1 MGRCSLGGHPFRCR
15 GRGYVLYLTY
25 KTVLEGGG
33 THEVYKA
40 VELPLKVSQTAAI
53 LEVVHSLV
61 GLVRSPQRQQRQQ
74 RQQRRL
80 YQGLRWAQQ
89 PAARTVASRI
99 WCLWGIV
106 VAAPDATV
114 GGGIP
119 AKPLAYV
126 GNLPIQLNLIS
137 LLTAWC
143 LSEVIRYGFF
153 ALKELL
159 AEAPY
164 VSTWL
169 RYSGFILL
177 YPIGVASELTMAWLA
192 LPALKESGLW
202 SITMPNSYNFAFSYY
217 VACIIA
223 MLTYI
228 PGLPQLYGYM
238 LANRRKVLG
247 GGAKKKKTA

>member
-1 MGRCSLGGHPFRCR
+1 M
-15 GRGYVLYLTY
+15 
-25 KTVLEGGG
+25 
-33 THEVYKA
+33 
-40 VELPLKVSQTAAI
+40 Q
-53 LEVVHSLV
+53 
-61 GLVRSPQRQQRQQ
+61 
-74 RQQRRL
+74 
-80 YQGLRWAQQ
+80 
-89 PAARTVASRI
+89 VASRI

-159 AEAPY
+159 GEAPY

-169 RYSGFILL
+169 RWAEVVSVRREGQCKSTVHEWVCKCACVVGLV
-177 YPIGVASELTMAWLA
+177 GVHA
-192 LPALKESGLW
+192 
-202 SITMPNSYNFAFSYY
+202 
-217 VACIIA
+217 
-223 MLTYI
+223 
-228 PGLPQLYGYM
+228 
-238 LANRRKVLG
+238 
-247 GGAKKKKTA
+247 